1 MLRESKKTEMLPES
15 ETPPNTTLDPCRH
28 CGAKCCH
35 DLVMPIHKPR
45 TADDIF
51 ELRWELQY
59 DTVRVFIR
67 SHRWYRIIHAR
78 CQYLD
83 DQDRCTIY
91 DKRPNRCRQMRP
103 PECEHYGDFWE
114 VLIKTPDELDAHLA
128 NGKRRR

>member
-1 MLRESKKTEMLPES
+1 MPKTSKKTAKSPKSRKPSKTALH
-15 ETPPNTTLDPCRH
+15 PCRH

-35 DLVMPIHKPR
+35 DLVQPIHKPR

-59 DTVRVFIR
+59 DTVRAFIR

-83 DQDRCTIY
+83 DHDRCTIY
-91 DKRPNRCRQMRP
+91 DRRPSRCRNMKP

-114 VLIKTPDELDAHLA
+114 VMFRTPEELDAYLA
-128 NGKRRR
+128 NGKPKR